1 MTFKEKLRNSGKRDA
16 IKTANVLDNIRAES
30 LGTFHA
36 EGHYRTNETPG
47 GYGVPAEGRS
57 VLCKLYKVYD
67 YNDPKTTGRKHSE
80 APGARELYDG
90 TQVSF
95 AVVPQVYRGRDPRL
109 AAKPYEFVDG
119 ADETDYKDASDPDL
133 VVASRDYGPD
143 VATIAQSELLREE
156 AVYRENYFVERK
168 DGALKPPNSVY
179 FENLTRNVLR
189 DYMPEE
195 LAQAEAAN
203 LEQ

>member
-1 MTFKEKLRNSGKRDA
+1 MTFKEKLRNSGRRDA

-36 EGHYRTNETPG
+36 EGHFRNTERPG

-57 VLCKLYKVYD
+57 ILCKLYKVYD
-67 YNDPKTTGRKHSE
+67 YNDPAKTGRKHSD
-80 APGARELYDG
+80 APGARELFDG

-95 AVVPQVYRGRDPRL
+95 AVVPQVYRGKDPKL
-109 AAKPYEFVDG
+109 AARPYEYVEG
-119 ADETDYKDASDPDL
+119 ADESEYKDASNCEL

-143 VATIAQSELLREE
+143 VATLAQAELLREE
-156 AVYRENYFVERK
+156 SQYRENYSVERR

-179 FENLTRNVLR
+179 FESLTRNALEAFL
-189 DYMPEE
+189 PEE
-195 LAQAEAAN
+195 LAAAEAAS
-203 LEQ
+203 QDQ